1 MAADG
6 NIFADIPAT
15 RAGEAFGELLARGNV
30 RIERIVS
37 RGHASAPGFWFD
49 QDAAEWVMV
58 LQGAAELL
66 LEGAAAPLTLRR
78 GDYLYLAPHTRH
90 RVQWTD
96 PDTATIWLAVHIA

>member
-15 RAGEAFGELLARGNV
+15 LAGEAFGELLVAANV

-37 RGHASAPGFWFD
+37 RGHASAPGFWYD

-58 LQGAAELL
+58 LQGAAEVL
-66 LEGAAAPLTLRR
+66 LEGAVAPVELRP
-78 GDYLYLAPHTRH
+78 GDYLYLTPHTRH

-96 PDTATIWLAVHIA
+96 PDRATIWLAVHIA